1 MRHPNDKSNA
11 HNAEV
16 TVYMSDSIARQ
27 RNAERL
33 KEAQQERSARQVS
46 ELQKLERVRQRAERK
61 LLSAWE
67 RSDDLRS
74 QLAL

>member
-1 MRHPNDKSNA
+1 MRNPNNTSYA

-16 TVYMSDSIARQ
+16 TVFISESIARQ

-67 RSDDLRS
+67 RSDELRS

>member
-1 MRHPNDKSNA
+1 M
-11 HNAEV
+11 
-16 TVYMSDSIARQ
+16 YMAQSLARE

-46 ELQKLERVRQRAERK
+46 ELRKLERVRQRAERK

-67 RSDDLRS
+67 RADELRS

>member
-1 MRHPNDKSNA
+1 
-11 HNAEV
+11 
-16 TVYMSDSIARQ
+16 MSDSIARQ

>member
-1 MRHPNDKSNA
+1 MRHRNNTRYA

-16 TVYMSDSIARQ
+16 TMYLADSLARE
-27 RNAERL
+27 RHAERL

-46 ELQKLERVRQRAERK
+46 ELRKLERVRQRAERK

-67 RSDDLRS
+67 RADELRS